1 MFLKDVQNKEG
12 GGSYDERIARMKAQG
27 LPVPEIWHLFAFKP
41 EMTEHLAQL
50 TEAAM
55 RGPSPLTHGF
65 RELIAAF
72 TSRQNACPF

>member
-12 GGSYDERIARMKAQG
+12 DGNYTEKIKQMKAHN
-27 LPVPEIWHLFAFKP
+27 LPIPEIWHLFAFKP
-41 EMTEHLAQL
+41 EMTEHLAKL

-55 RGPSPLTHGF
+55 RGPSPLSHGF

-72 TSRQNACPF
+72 TSHKNACPF